1 MEQRPPK
8 TRRTRLEP
16 SAAEAALKDEHT
28 RAQVWLELS
37 GAVIVALDSD
47 DRITQVNRA
56 AVELLGRAEHELLGL
71 DFCEACVPEADRERT
86 ARALSDARASGLE
99 TDLVDTDVVTGDGR
113 RHTIAWR
120 HTALTGAGGRV
131 IATVCSGID
140 ITERRRHVQEITHLA
155 YHDSLTGLPN
165 RALLEEHL
173 ELALA
178 RSRRQGSAVA
188 LLYLDLDGFK
198 LVNDSLGHAA
208 GDELLRAVTERLSE
222 RLRDSD
228 LLARQGGD
236 EFLLLLTDL
245 ERIDAE
251 AAARRVADGLLRSLA
266 SPFVVAGAEFHIGAS
281 VGISLCPRDAPTA
294 DELLRHADAA
304 MYQAK
309 ADGRG
314 TVCVY
319 REDPHE
325 PLERLSM
332 TSRLRKAI
340 VRGEFVVHYQPIVTP
355 DELRLRRLEVL
366 VRWQDPLRGLVMP
379 GEFIGFAEETGFVD
393 RIGDHVLAATCE
405 QIGGWERAGI
415 DVPPV
420 MINVSPRQLR
430 RPDFGE
436 RLRRQ
441 VGTAGLADRITVEI
455 TESDVMAD
463 VERSERVLR
472 ELSELGIGVA
482 VDDFGL
488 GYSSLARLRR
498 LPVQALKIDR
508 SFLVGVPADPEA
520 AAIVTAIIELAA
532 ALGMDAVAE
541 GVETEAQRLFLVAH
555 GCPLAQGYLLGRP
568 VPAAEIEPLLRRGY
582 VAAPAA

>member
-1 MEQRPPK
+1 MERSQP
-8 TRRTRLEP
+8 TAHDARLEP
-16 SAAEAALKDEHT
+16 AAAEAALDDERA
-28 RAQVWLELS
+28 RAQVFLDLS
-37 GAVIVALDSD
+37 GAVIVVLDAD

-56 AVELLGRAEHELLGL
+56 GTELLGHTESELLGQ
-71 DFCEACVPEADRERT
+71 DFCTACVPEADRERT
-86 ARALSDARASGLE
+86 AQALEAARASGLE
-99 TDLVDTDVVTGDGR
+99 TDLVDTDVVTAGGR
-113 RHTIAWR
+113 VHTIAWR
-120 HTALTGAGGRV
+120 HTALTDPGGRV

-140 ITERRRHVQEITHLA
+140 ITERRRHMQEITHLA
-155 YHDSLTGLPN
+155 YHDPLTGLPN

-178 RSRRQGSAVA
+178 RARRHAEAVA

-208 GDELLRAVTERLSE
+208 GDELLCAVTTRLSE
-222 RLRDSD
+222 RRRGSD

-236 EFLLLLTDL
+236 EFLLLLADL
-245 ERIDAE
+245 PRMGAE
-251 AAARRVADGLLRSLA
+251 QTARRVADGLLRSLA

-281 VGISLCPRDAPTA
+281 VGISLYPRDAPTA

-340 VRGEFVVHYQPIVTP
+340 TRGEFVLHYQPIVTP
-355 DELRLRRLEVL
+355 ERLELRRLEVL
-366 VRWQDPLRGLVMP
+366 VRWQDPLRGLVLP
-379 GEFIGFAEETGFVD
+379 GDFIGFAEETGFVD
-393 RIGDHVLAATCE
+393 RIGDHVVAAACE
-405 QIGGWERAGI
+405 QIGAWERAGI
-415 DVPPV
+415 AVPPV

-430 RPDFGE
+430 RPDFGT

-441 VGTAGLADRITVEI
+441 IGRTDLADRITVEI
-455 TESDVMAD
+455 TESDVMTDAP
-463 VERSERVLR
+463 RTERVLR
-472 ELSELGIGVA
+472 ELAELGIGVA

-488 GYSSLARLRR
+488 GYSSLARLRQ
-498 LPVQALKIDR
+498 LPVQSLKIDR
-508 SFLVGVPADPEA
+508 SFLVGVPDDREA

-541 GVETEAQRLFLVAH
+541 GVETDAQRRFLVER

-568 VPAAEIEPLLRRGY
+568 APAHRIEPLLRDGY
-582 VAAPAA
+582 VAIGSA

>member
-1 MEQRPPK
+1 MEQRPTK
-8 TRRTRLEP
+8 TRSTRLEP
-16 SAAEAALKDEHT
+16 SAVEAALKDENT

-37 GAVIVALDSD
+37 GAVIVVLDAEG
-47 DRITQVNRA
+47 RITQVNRA
-56 AVELLGRAEHELLGL
+56 GTELLGRAEHELLGL
-71 DFCEACVPEADRERT
+71 DFCEACVPAADRERT
-86 ARALSDARASGLE
+86 ARALADARASGLE
-99 TDLVDTDVVTGDGR
+99 TDLVDTDVVAGDGR
-113 RHTIAWR
+113 LHTIAWR
-120 HTALTGAGGRV
+120 HTALTGAGGDL

-178 RSRRQGSAVA
+178 RSRRQGTAVA

-208 GDELLRAVTERLSE
+208 GDELLRAVTARLSE
-222 RLRDSD
+222 RLRGSD

-236 EFLLLLTDL
+236 EFLLLLSDL
-245 ERIDAE
+245 ERGDADQ
-251 AAARRVADGLLRSLA
+251 AARRVADGLLRSLA
-266 SPFVVAGAEFHIGAS
+266 SPFVVSGAEFHIGAS

-340 VRGEFVVHYQPIVTP
+340 VRGEFVLHYQPIVTP
-355 DELRLRRLEVL
+355 DRLALRRLEVL
-366 VRWQDPLRGLVMP
+366 VRWRDPLRGLVMP
-379 GEFIGFAEETGFVD
+379 GEFIGFAEETGLVE
-393 RIGDHVLAATCE
+393 RIGDHVIAAACE
-405 QIGGWERAGI
+405 QICDWERAGI
-415 DVPPV
+415 DVPPM

-436 RLRRQ
+436 RLRRR
-441 VGTAGLADRITVEI
+441 VGRAGLAERITVEI
-455 TESDVMAD
+455 TETGVMAD
-463 VERSERVLR
+463 VTRTERVLR
-472 ELSELGIGVA
+472 ELAELGVGVA

-488 GYSSLARLRR
+488 GYSSLARLRQ

-508 SFLVGVPADPEA
+508 SFLVGVPADAEA

-541 GVETEAQRLFLVAH
+541 GVETEAQRLFLIER

-568 VPAAEIEPLLRRGY
+568 VPAAETEPLLRRGY